1 MTYLIKQLKID
12 LTQDIFT
19 KVKMYCINLLLNV
32 SPSAKELSFFNQSS
46 GDLLGNLFVVFVLMA
61 LITFS
66 LMLTFNEQSAAIH
79 KVLGLLLVSLF
90 VVAL

>member
-1 MTYLIKQLKID
+1 LP
-12 LTQDIFT
+12 
-19 KVKMYCINLLLNV
+19 V
-32 SPSAKELSFFNQSS
+32 KELSSFNQTL
-46 GDLLGNLFVVFVLMA
+46 DNPLGNLFVVFVLMA